1 MLFAPKFDGFGCDV
15 ARAFVAHCNGG
26 TVHGLCT
33 GPPAV
38 FERVAGELGNL
49 GGRFWR
55 LSKEEETWLSTR
67 TSAGELKRIEKDLGP
82 GAFGRIVT
90 ADRRIGRGF
99 VRGGL
104 TRPDEIGHKAAQD
117 PTVVPQ
123 RYVNGLCRFLDTV
136 LSETKP
142 DVVFCYAVAGA
153 PAVALAEMCR
163 TRAIPFCRLTHTRI
177 GSGFVVDNDISGLL
191 RTVGRRFELARD
203 GHSPLTPEALKS
215 AHEFLKNFRAAP
227 SPPEYVLRKRAPTRS
242 RFPLAVTTFSSV
254 HFLKFC
260 LKILRHGR
268 WPRIEVMRQI
278 FKVQTA
284 WRRKIAERTLVPSP
298 NDLPGEFIY
307 FPLHVEPEASTMVL
321 SPWHTDQLAVIEA
334 LAKSAPANMHIV
346 VKEHS
351 PMLGVRPRGFY
362 RQIEAMPRVVLLGSE
377 YSTFDLLRNAALTAV
392 ITGTAAWEAILL
404 GRPALIVGNSPFL
417 PIGEGFV
424 FESDLTR
431 LPWAIQCALATPPA
445 SDDTLALYV
454 GALLSETFQMPTSLL
469 WGDYD
474 KHSVEQRR
482 ACAVSIARG
491 IVRVMNEAPNES
503 VAQQESSRE
512 SDSLR
517 QYERVR
523 QAVRARAL

>member
-1 MLFAPKFDGFGCDV
+1 MNILVLFAPKFDGFGCDV

-55 LSKEEETWLSTR
+55 LAKEEETWLSTR

-260 LKILRHGR
+260 LKILRQGQ

-278 FKVQTA
+278 FKIRTT
-284 WRRKIAERTLVPSP
+284 WRRKFAGRAFLSSS
-298 NDLPGEFIY
+298 NDLPREFIY
-307 FPLHVEPEASTMVL
+307 FPLHVDPEASTMVL
-321 SPWHTDQLAVIEA
+321 SPWHTDQLAVVEA
-334 LAKSAPANMHIV
+334 LAKSAPAHMHVV
-346 VKEHS
+346 VKEHP
-351 PMLGVRPRGFY
+351 PMLGLRPRGFY
-362 RQIEAMPRVVLLGSE
+362 RHIARMPRVMLLGPDHS
-377 YSTFDLLRNAALTAV
+377 SFDLIRKAAITAV

-417 PIGEGFV
+417 PIKEGFI
-424 FESDLTR
+424 FEPELTR
-431 LPWAIQCALATPPA
+431 LPWAIEAALSLPPA
-445 SDDTLALYV
+445 SDETLTLYIAALQS
-454 GALLSETFQMPTSLL
+454 GTLEFPASLL
-469 WGDYD
+469 WGNYD
-474 KHSVEQRR
+474 THSPDQRR
-482 ACAVSIARG
+482 ATSAAIADA
-491 IVRVMNEAPNES
+491 IVQVVNES
-503 VAQQESSRE
+503 TRDACT
-512 SDSLR
+512 
-517 QYERVR
+517 
-523 QAVRARAL
+523 